1 MNGRPSKYGTVVA
14 AITVGVAYGVIMER
28 TTTLIFLLA
37 LAAFFIALR
46 FVPDASAALLVIT
59 IGVGVCAGVLAFFA
73 LFSEIT
79 GEAAEYY
86 MQGRRFKGEPV
97 SRSDTPFRFRRA
109 NNIKWGFSLLSAAAA
124 TATFTYRRKLNDSDF
139 PP

>member
-14 AITVGVAYGVIMER
+14 AIMIGVAYGVIMER

-59 IGVGVCAGVLAFFA
+59 IGAGVCAGVLVFFA

-79 GEAAEYY
+79 GEATEYY
-86 MQGRRFKGEPV
+86 MRGRSLKGEPV
-97 SRSDTPFRFRRA
+97 TRSDTPFRFRRA
-109 NNIKWGFSLLSAAAA
+109 NNIKWGSSLLFAGAA
-124 TATFTYRRKLNDSDF
+124 TAMF
-139 PP
+139 